1 MTGRLT
7 VEQEEYLRTLGIPP
21 PPPITPDMPPE
32 VVSYIEMVTAALI
45 AAANMGDPADLALAE
60 KGHAERT
67 ALATDA
73 ATQFPANEDVQATGM
88 QDTMAMAQQI
98 PQIASSIAGAISGAL
113 GGALQPLTQ
122 IPQQLAQSG
131 QQLLQSTMGAF
142 EKSGT
147 DALSP
152 EAWDAESL
160 ADGLGAGGAGDLG
173 GAGGG
178 GAGAG
183 GVGTTPM
190 AMLGPPA
197 TPSATTTPAAG
208 RAAAPPVV
216 PATTAPAPGP
226 MGGMGPMPMMPP
238 GVGRGG
244 ADSNDEKTATKRVSV
259 PAIKNGAPVQGRV
272 TTPLPPVVKST
283 GDAKPTTRR
292 RIVIPSD
299 KTDRAEGRPDTRND
313 G

>member
-1 MTGRLT
+1 MAGRLT
-7 VEQEEYLRTLGIPP
+7 AEQEEYLRLLGIPP

-45 AAANMGDPADLALAE
+45 AAANMGDPADMTEAE
-60 KGHAERT
+60 RGHAERT

-73 ATQFPANEDVQATGM
+73 ATKFPANEEAQATGM
-88 QDTMAMAQQI
+88 QDTMSMAQQI
-98 PQIASSIAGAISGAL
+98 PQIASSIAGAVSGAL

-122 IPQQLAQSG
+122 LPQGLAQTAQQLM
-131 QQLLQSTMGAF
+131 QSTMGAF
-142 EKSGT
+142 DKAGADE
-147 DALSP
+147 LSP
-152 EAWDAESL
+152 DAWDTEGL
-160 ADGLGAGGAGDLG
+160 ADDIGAGGAGDLG
-173 GAGGG
+173 GAGG
-178 GAGAG
+178 AGAG
-183 GVGTTPM
+183 TGGIGTTPM

-197 TPSATTTPAAG
+197 TPSPTTTPAAG
-208 RAAAPPVV
+208 RVAAPPVV
-216 PATTAPAPGP
+216 SATTAPAPGP

-238 GVGRGG
+238 GVGRG
-244 ADSNDEKTATKRVSV
+244 ADSNDEQTATKRVSV

-283 GDAKPTTRR
+283 GDVKPTTRR

-299 KTDRAEGRPDTRND
+299 KADDRLDTRND